1 MSERMPEW
9 MPERC
14 QLECQN
20 RCEIECQKKRHNICH
35 KVFKEC
41 QNKCQIEC
49 QKECQRICQK
59 VCQHRCQIERQN
71 NYANYAIYTS
81 RWYVRNYVK
90 IVVQGGDHSKE
101 SNWTSNNQ
109 KDGNQNNWQWACL
122 YNCDVYVWRI
132 KTRNLLRIIV
142 MYIRFFFLKLLNLA
156 LIPARAHNILSKM
169 FLDMIGFGT
178 PTCSPLSR
186 ISNSTR
192 KTLVQD
198 GIHSWWGPIM
208 AVFFY

>member
-1 MSERMPEW
+1 MPQSMSE
-9 MPERC
+9 
-14 QLECQN
+14 
-20 RCEIECQKKRHNICH
+20 KK
-35 KVFKEC
+35 
-41 QNKCQIEC
+41 QIEC
-49 QKECQRICQK
+49 QKECQSICQK

-81 RWYVRNYVK
+81 RWYVRNYVR

-132 KTRNLLRIIV
+132 KARNLLRIIV
-142 MYIRFFFLKLLNLA
+142 MYIRFFFLKLWNLA
-156 LIPARAHNILSKM
+156 LIPARAHNILSKF